1 MHVLSNAHHT
11 PDNAVGSACIAR
23 SHEAV
28 IRVYDSAAKVIERHE
43 HKGDFKESHGKGF
56 YEHQSRTGV
65 GWYIPSRLQLCV
77 REHHGWMRPTHF
89 RKIKGSIIYSAGSHD
104 FCFVR

>member
-1 MHVLSNAHHT
+1 MAITKCGEPCHDARLSNAHHT

-56 YEHQSRTGV
+56 MSISREQALAGTYHRDCGCA
-65 GWYIPSRLQLCV
+65 CV
-77 REHHGWMRPTHF
+77 
-89 RKIKGSIIYSAGSHD
+89 SIMDRCALD
-104 FCFVR
+104 TFEK